1 MTEILIKKF
10 IKNPEDLDNPKVRRS
25 YGTLSS
31 FVGIICNIFLFCAK
45 YLLGTFSNSISIVS
59 DAFNNLTDSAGCIV
73 TLLGYKMSSK
83 PADKDHP
90 FGHGRMEYLSTLT
103 IAIIILMVGFELLK
117 NSFSKIIHPDE
128 LRFSIITIIS
138 LILSVCLKLWM
149 SFFNNKLGKKINS
162 GVLIATSKDSK
173 TDAVATSATIIAIIT
188 SLFTKFPVDGV
199 IGILVS
205 IFIMKSGYDIIKDTI
220 DDLLGKPA
228 DPELVKSIKEYIQQ
242 SDKIIGIHDLI
253 IHNYGPGNMIASCH
267 AEVRSDEDFIAVHDS
282 IDIIEREIYSKL
294 NILMTIHMDPVE
306 VDNEL
311 VNKCKSRILEIVET
325 IDDSLCIHDFRIVT
339 GETHTNLVFDLVVPY
354 GFKYENAD
362 IKKII
367 DDNLKDDEIKYFTV
381 ITFDSSYT

>member
-1 MTEILIKKF
+1 MTEMLIKKF
-10 IKNPEDLDNPKVRRS
+10 IKNPEDIDNLKVRRS

-83 PADKDHP
+83 PADKNHP

-128 LRFSIITIIS
+128 LKFSIITIIS

-149 SFFNNKLGKKINS
+149 SCFNNKLGKKINS

-354 GFKYENAD
+354 GFKYKNED

>member
-73 TLLGYKMSSK
+73 TLFGYKMSSK

-354 GFKYENAD
+354 GFKYKNED

>member
-199 IGILVS
+199 FGILVS

-354 GFKYENAD
+354 GFKYKNED

>member
-1 MTEILIKKF
+1 MTEMLIKKF
-10 IKNPEDLDNPKVRRS
+10 IKNPEDIDNPKVRRS

-83 PADKDHP
+83 PADKNHP

-128 LRFSIITIIS
+128 LKFSIITIIS

-149 SFFNNKLGKKINS
+149 SCFNNKLGKKINS

-339 GETHTNLVFDLVVPY
+339 GETQTNLVFDLVVPY
-354 GFKYENAD
+354 GFKYKNED
-362 IKKII
+362 IKKSI

>member
-1 MTEILIKKF
+1 MTEMLIKKF
-10 IKNPEDLDNPKVRRS
+10 IKNPEDIDNLKVRRS

-83 PADKDHP
+83 PADKNHP

-128 LRFSIITIIS
+128 LKFSIITIIS

-149 SFFNNKLGKKINS
+149 SCFNNKLGKKINS

-325 IDDSLCIHDFRIVT
+325 INDSLCIHDFRIVT

-354 GFKYENAD
+354 GFKYKNED

>member
-1 MTEILIKKF
+1 MTEMLIKKF
-10 IKNPEDLDNPKVRRS
+10 IKNPEDIDNLKVRRS

-83 PADKDHP
+83 PADKNHP

-128 LRFSIITIIS
+128 LKFSIITIIS

-354 GFKYENAD
+354 GFKYKNED

>member
-1 MTEILIKKF
+1 MTEMLIKKF
-10 IKNPEDLDNPKVRRS
+10 IKNPEDIDNPKVRRS

-83 PADKDHP
+83 PADKNHP

-128 LRFSIITIIS
+128 LKFSIITIIS

-354 GFKYENAD
+354 GFKYKNED

>member
-1 MTEILIKKF
+1 MTEMLIKKF
-10 IKNPEDLDNPKVRRS
+10 IKNPEDIDNPKVRRS

-83 PADKDHP
+83 PADKNHP

-128 LRFSIITIIS
+128 LKFSIITIIS

-149 SFFNNKLGKKINS
+149 SCFNNKLGKKINS

-354 GFKYENAD
+354 GFKYKNED

>member
-10 IKNPEDLDNPKVRRS
+10 IKNPEDIDNPKVRRS